1 MGGAGEG
8 AQHVANPHRVGV
20 GQMEGFVLL
29 SLLMGDMHHGIDH
42 EVDRHDIDAPALNPD
57 GRHPG
62 RQQTAQLLDG
72 LEEVVRAVDLVHL
85 AGIGVTDN
93 DARTVN
99 PPRNCALIAHNPF
112 RFVLGLEVRHVEVFG
127 FIEHVLAKQTVEQ
140 ASCSDGAAVVELPRP
155 QPLGKLN
162 SMTGPFGVDLLLDPC
177 LGVEIIDGS
186 QMEEVVD
193 LADQLLLYLDRY
205 PQQRL
210 RHVAKNRDCARFIH
224 IPECK

>member
-1 MGGAGEG
+1 
-8 AQHVANPHRVGV
+8 
-20 GQMEGFVLL
+20 MEGFVLL

-42 EVDRHDIDAPALNPD
+42 KVDRHYVDAPALNPD

-93 DARTVN
+93 DARAVD
-99 PPRNCALIAHNPF
+99 PPRNGALVAHNPF
-112 RFVLGLEVRHVEVFG
+112 RFVLGLEIRHVEVFG
-127 FIEHVLAKQTVEQ
+127 FIEHILAKQTIEETGG
-140 ASCSDGAAVVELPRP
+140 SNRAAVVELAGRESFG
-155 QPLGKLN
+155 QLHGL
-162 SMTGPFGVDLLLDPC
+162 TGSFGVDLLLDPR

-210 RHVAKNRDCARFIH
+210 RHVAKNRDRARFIH
-224 IPECK
+224 IPE